1 MTEADDRARDRM
13 LDAQLRALGADT
25 EFGYWPPLMELPQ
38 VPECLRESVK
48 TTPILER
55 RLPQQLVGLKAAKE
69 ALERGHAELEAK
81 IVDFSSNVVEY
92 NALTLLLEAKMK
104 YKRDGCK
111 NQNISHAAG
120 NAVGAFSDLARKR
133 TEIQLVQ
140 RNMARLTQGKRLV
153 DEAEWWREYD
163 DLWRQ
168 KLEIQQ
174 KLVNGSA

>member
-1 MTEADDRARDRM
+1 MTEADDRARDRV
-13 LDAQLRALGADT
+13 LDAHLRALGADT
-25 EFGYWPPLMELPQ
+25 EFGYWPPLMELPSAAL
-38 VPECLRESVK
+38 VSLK
-48 TTPILER
+48 NTPILER
-55 RLPQQLVGLKAAKE
+55 RLPQQLLGIKTAKE

-92 NALTLLLEAKMK
+92 NASVAIAEARLSSGGQESSRR
-104 YKRDGCK
+104 RD
-111 NQNISHAAG
+111 IAH
-120 NAVGAFSDLARKR
+120 AVGNVSQMYDTLARKR
-133 TEIQLVQ
+133 VEIQLVQ

-153 DEAEWWREYD
+153 DEEEWWREYD